1 MNTLQRKLILA
12 SKSPRR
18 SFLLKQA
25 GFEFE
30 VNAMDIDETNYPAD
44 LSVKEVPAYLAREKA
59 RAAQVFTKD
68 NEIIIASDSVVI
80 IDNEIFGKP
89 TDYNDAVRI
98 LQALSGRMH
107 LVITGVC
114 LLSTEKE
121 VVFSDVSKVYIDT
134 LSREEIDYY
143 IEHYQP
149 YDKAGAYAIQEWIGL
164 CKVSKI
170 EGTQSNIMGLPI
182 HLVYQKLQAF

>member
-30 VNAMDIDETNYPAD
+30 VNAVDIDEDNYPKD
-44 LSVKEVPAYLAREKA
+44 LPVEEVAAYLAREKA
-59 RAAQVFTKD
+59 QAAKHFITS

-80 IDNEIFGKP
+80 LDNEIFGKP
-89 TDYNDAVRI
+89 TDYNDALRI
-98 LQALSGRMH
+98 LRALSGHMH
-107 LVITGVC
+107 RVITGVC
-114 LLSTEKE
+114 LLSAEKE
-121 VVFSDVSKVYIDT
+121 EVFSEVAKVYMDE
-134 LSREEIDYY
+134 LSDEEIDYY
-143 IEHYQP
+143 IHTYQP

-170 EGTQSNIMGLPI
+170 EGTTANIMGLPVS
-182 HLVYQKLQAF
+182 LVYQKLQLF